1 MIGILAR
8 IVRLIVWLLK
18 AVLIAHCVVSWVHPS
33 ENKWTVL
40 LRRIVE
46 PVLSPIRTFLV
57 RKLPPRWQI
66 LDWSPVVA
74 YLLIELAGRFVISL
88 LAIFI

>member
-1 MIGILAR
+1 MFSLLVR
-8 IVRLIVWLLK
+8 IVRLIVWLFK
-18 AVLIAHCVVSWVHPS
+18 ALLIAHCVIGWLHPT

-46 PVLSPIRTFLV
+46 PVLSPIRTYLV

-74 YLLIELAGRFVISL
+74 YLLIELAGRFIISL
-88 LAIFI
+88 FQIFA